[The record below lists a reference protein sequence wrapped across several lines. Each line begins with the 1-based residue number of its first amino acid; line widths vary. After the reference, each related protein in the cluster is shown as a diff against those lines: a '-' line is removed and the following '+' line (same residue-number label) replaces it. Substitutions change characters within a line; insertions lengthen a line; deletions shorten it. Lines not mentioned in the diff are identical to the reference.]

1 MTDFTNLQKVLKGL
15 NQTDLDTSGLN
26 ASQLLVFN
34 KMDVSALDDYI
45 SKIQHIRDMLNV
57 TNSSDETFDAVKI
70 EGYSNALKNLTSEQQ
85 ALILSTQGLSTAQ
98 IQQVLAAK
106 KAEDGSAALTAS
118 MTKTSPISHTSV
130 RHTGRTTNSPS
141 MAKTSSHLFSNY
153 SRTKNQKSSHQ
164 KREEYYGAVPESVQ
178 HCHEPAENSQ
188 IHVTFKT

>member
-34 KMDVSALDDYI
+34 KMDASALDDYI
-45 SKIQHIRDMLNV
+45 SKIQYIRDMQNV
-57 TNSSDETFDAVKI
+57 TNSSDEVFNAVKI

-106 KAEDGSAALTAS
+106 KAEDGSAALTAQAQYQA
-118 MTKTSPISHTSV
+118 MAEAGLLTSK
-130 RHTGRTTNSPS
+130 RTLTE
-141 MAKTSSHLFSNY
+141 AL
-153 SRTKNQKSSHQ
+153 
-164 KREEYYGAVPESVQ
+164 
-178 HCHEPAENSQ
+178 
-188 IHVTFKT
+188 